1 MAIFDGFFFDD
12 ILNNLFYCII
22 LLRYFTCDAHSAS
35 KLTESPAII
44 YFNNTRYTTVTKN
57 YFCKQFHSD
66 FKTSYSNQIPY
77 PHPNSNFIPNPDL
90 RKDQNLNFQI
100 IDNKYCER

>member
-1 MAIFDGFFFDD
+1 MKIMAIFDSFFLFDD

-44 YFNNTRYTTVTKN
+44 YFNNTRYTTVTEN
-57 YFCKQFHSD
+57 YFCKQLTNF
-66 FKTSYSNQIPY
+66 TQILNTGRALFLTYVLLNPY
-77 PHPNSNFIPNPDL
+77 RVTKIF
-90 RKDQNLNFQI
+90 
-100 IDNKYCER
+100 